1 MAWERMVDVAILINE
16 LKRRHERQMRAD
28 ELRTS
33 LGGGNGVDVGGFGE
47 LILEVVRSRIHTCIY
62 NYIKWIYVA
71 PIKATVSKRISFKSQ

>member
-62 NYIKWIYVA
+62 IYIYIHAYT
-71 PIKATVSKRISFKSQ
+71 IT